1 MAASASHD
9 RRERDMIAAE
19 KTALVLLAA
28 GRSERFG
35 TVDKLL
41 EPFLG
46 RPLALHITTALE
58 AVPFARRIVVKD
70 GTELDFGALGY
81 HVVHNPAPHLGLIHS
96 AKLGI
101 EQLRDDGVEAVL
113 FALADMPRVTAGHIH
128 HMLHSADGPDA
139 VVASSNG
146 VRPCPPVLFG
156 ANQFDA
162 LRALDGD
169 QDARALVLSGKHVVA
184 SPAEL
189 IDIDTPEELERLRGM
204 FPARWR
210 GERERS

>member
-1 MAASASHD
+1 
-9 RRERDMIAAE
+9 MIAAE

-58 AVPFARRIVVKD
+58 AMPFARRIVVKD
-70 GTELDFGALGY
+70 GTELDFAVLGY
-81 HVVHNPAPHLGLIHS
+81 HVIHNEEPDRGVIHS

-101 EQLRDDGVEAVL
+101 KQLRGDGIEAVL
-113 FALADMPRVTAGHIH
+113 FAMADMPRVTAGHIY
-128 HMLHSADGPDA
+128 HMLDAADGPDA
-139 VVASSNG
+139 VVASSDG

-156 ANQFDA
+156 ADQFDA
-162 LRALDGD
+162 LGALDGD
-169 QDARALVLSGKHVVA
+169 DDARALVLSGKHVVA

-189 IDIDTPEELERLRGM
+189 IDINTPEQLEKLRGQ
-204 FPARWR
+204 FPKHWR
-210 GERERS
+210 TGVEA

>member
-1 MAASASHD
+1 
-9 RRERDMIAAE
+9 MIAAE

-35 TVDKLL
+35 TVDKLI

-58 AVPFARRIVVKD
+58 AMPFARRIVVKD
-70 GTELDFGALGY
+70 GTDLDFAALGY
-81 HVVHNPAPHLGLIHS
+81 HVIHNREPDRGLIHS

-101 EQLRDDGVEAVL
+101 EQLRGDDVAAVL
-113 FALADMPRVTAGHIH
+113 FAMADMPRVTAGHVY
-128 HMLHSADGPDA
+128 HMLDAAEGPDA
-139 VVASSNG
+139 VVASSDG
-146 VRPCPPVLFG
+146 KRPCPPMLFG
-156 ANQFDA
+156 ADQFDA

-169 QDARALVLSGKHVVA
+169 EDARALVLNGKHVVA

-189 IDIDTPEELERLRGM
+189 VDINTPEELEKLRAQ
-204 FPARWR
+204 FPTRWR
-210 GERERS
+210 EAAES

>member
-1 MAASASHD
+1 
-9 RRERDMIAAE
+9 MIAAE

-28 GRSERFG
+28 GRSEPFG
-35 TVDKLL
+35 TVDRLL

-46 RPLALHITTALE
+46 RPLAMHITTALE
-58 AVPFARRIVVKD
+58 AMPFAQRIVVKD
-70 GTELDFGALGY
+70 STEVDFGARGY
-81 HVVHNPAPHLGLIHS
+81 HVIHNRQPDRGLIHF

-101 EQLRDDGVEAVL
+101 EQLRDDGIEAVL
-113 FALADMPRVTAGHIH
+113 FALAGMPRVTAGHIY
-128 HMLHSADGPDA
+128 HMLDAADGPDA

-156 ANQFDA
+156 ADQFDA

-169 QDARALVLSGKHVVA
+169 EDARALVLSGKHVVA

-189 IDIDTPEELERLRGM
+189 IDIDTPEELEKLRGM
-204 FPARWR
+204 FPTRWHGGV
-210 GERERS
+210 GE

>member
-1 MAASASHD
+1 
-9 RRERDMIAAE
+9 MIAAE

-28 GRSERFG
+28 GRSDRFG
-35 TVDKLL
+35 AVDKLL

-46 RPLALHITTALE
+46 RPLALHVTTALE
-58 AVPFARRIVVKD
+58 AMPFARRIVVKD
-70 GTELDFGALGY
+70 GTELDFAALGY
-81 HVVHNPAPHLGLIHS
+81 HVVHNEEPHRGMIHS

-128 HMLHSADGPDA
+128 HMLGAADGRDA
-139 VVASSNG
+139 VVASSDG
-146 VRPCPPVLFG
+146 IRPCPPVLFG
-156 ANQFDA
+156 AGQFDA
-162 LRALDGD
+162 IRALDGAKD
-169 QDARALVLSGKHVVA
+169 VRALVRGGKHVVA

-189 IDIDTPEELERLRGM
+189 IDIDTPEDLEKLRGM

-210 GERERS
+210 RDTGR

>member
-1 MAASASHD
+1 
-9 RRERDMIAAE
+9 MIAAE

-28 GRSERFG
+28 GRSQRFG
-35 TVDKLL
+35 TVDKLI

-46 RPLALHITTALE
+46 RPLALHVTTALE
-58 AVPFARRIVVKD
+58 AIPFARRIVVKN

-81 HVVHNPAPHLGLIHS
+81 HVIHNQEPDRGLIHS

-101 EQLRDDGVEAVL
+101 ELLGDDGIEAVL

-128 HMLHSADGPDA
+128 YMLDAADGPDA

-146 VRPCPPVLFG
+146 IRPCPPVLFG
-156 ANQFDA
+156 AGQFDA

-169 QDARALVLSGKHVVA
+169 QDARALVQSGKHVVA

-189 IDIDTPEELERLRGM
+189 IDIDTPEELEKLRGM
-204 FPARWR
+204 FPTRWH
-210 GERERS
+210 GGVEA